1 MVRPPI
7 QWRRIC
13 RQTIAL
19 VQKNFLIFYTSPT
32 STAIRALI
40 FPLIVTLVL
49 CYLKYLGAIGAP
61 PADDSGIAT
70 SSTPVKDLADAMNGV
85 SKRKLV
91 FVLNGTTSGDVEPV
105 LNGISALPGM
115 QDMNLEIINDGNGL
129 YDACRQTLEGQS
141 ECYGGVIFSTFNK
154 TNVEYSIALDA
165 SIGDEFGFMNWRD
178 GENTF
183 TNRVLPLQ
191 WAISSVIGEY
201 PLAAKPSTQAFGGI
215 FGPNKDEYGPTLT
228 YGGANIN
235 NSNKYTLWI
244 GLVAGPIAPLFF
256 LILIGVV
263 YHLATF
269 VAMERETS
277 MAELMAA
284 QGVSI
289 VPRIVSTF
297 LSFFSLYFPGF
308 LFSSIVMTQ
317 VLFTKTSDILMLF
330 LTLLAGASLIMGSH
344 FLGSFF
350 GKANLAGLYSSTLSF
365 ALALI
370 TLAAFLT
377 VGIKTQQVTAL
388 ALLFPP
394 ATWATLIG
402 DVAFREEDLKAFSL
416 KKVPIDPLNPLKK
429 VQYLDGY
436 LYIVFFIVQ
445 IVLFSVGT
453 YLVERRL
460 WGVTRNFERIEA
472 SSDVAV
478 RCTQLSKTYL
488 GKRRWY
494 WPFSRKGK
502 TVVAVDKLD
511 LEVKRGSV
519 TFLLGPNG
527 SGKTTTLK
535 CIAGMVSMDT
545 GSQLQLNESGVIF
558 GVCPQ
563 GNVFWRGL
571 TVQQHI
577 KIWRKLKTA
586 ADDDDAAADD
596 DDVVAECDLLEKV
609 NAPAGTLSGGQMRK
623 LQLAISFV
631 GGSKVC
637 CIDEASSGL
646 DPLSRR
652 NIWNIIQKGHSRR
665 TVIVTTHFLDEAD
678 ILADYIAIMYK
689 GKLVCEGPTTSLKAR
704 FGDGYVIRSSDSS
717 DGNSMVHRMSNS
729 GEATIKLRELEG
741 MDNDN
746 TYDVVFPTLEQAFLK
761 VTSDTAI
768 HSHGGDG
775 FVGDEETIT
784 VIDEK
789 IYALENR
796 EEIEMNLEVAQSIG
810 FARQFQA
817 LFMKR
822 YILLQQKAGWIS
834 YGINLIIV
842 IIIAAALVKFHYQ
855 FDPLQTCQDASDRL
869 RNPAGTD
876 LKSYEYD
883 AYYPVLRAPV
893 SPYLYSYSGEAL
905 ALLAPQSAW
914 SGPTQDELYKSA
926 VGPLIAE
933 GGLRFLGTYVDGQFG
948 VVNDTVID
956 DLISSS
962 RQLFSGL
969 DGIVTQITNYSG
981 QPYSGFG
988 IYAPTPETATLL
1000 YSTEGSTIN
1009 RLIQNSE
1016 IFNLITN
1023 RISNSSTSAGT
1034 AREITASLR
1043 YMRSPSNKVNSLSL
1057 PVTALLVLA
1066 FICATSISVIYPVY
1080 EKVNNVRALHYGNG
1094 VSPAA
1099 LWLGYLAFDAQFIL
1113 IQSIFAWGVL
1123 FAGPLSD
1130 LYFESGY
1137 IFGIFILFGIATY
1150 LGSYLISLFVK
1161 KAAFAVAAG
1170 IHIFLFIMYL
1180 VGYIVNEAAGNR
1192 WTMHETYSALQYG
1205 LGLSSPAANLARAL
1219 WVATNTFKILCGKYG
1234 DADAFA
1240 SPGSYERYGSPY
1252 VNLIIQIL
1260 FLITAIGLYE
1270 YGSADWLRRN
1280 VKPSRLHYIV
1290 DSGDGPATEPS
1301 EAEKNGRVAT
1311 AASPELLN
1319 VSRVSKFFGKNSAV
1333 ENASFNI
1340 CSNETLAL
1348 LGGNGAGKTTVIN
1361 MIRGELKPNFGDIYV
1376 DGISVLRNPQKARRQ
1391 LGVCPQD
1398 DAVDNLTVR
1407 QTLNFY
1413 ATVKGLKD
1421 VSGNVDKVLNALNI
1435 TSFETSTVAALSGG
1449 TRRKLSVAIAL
1460 LGNPRV
1466 LLLDE
1471 PSTGQDAGAKRILWK
1486 ALRGVSNNRAIL
1498 LTTHS
1503 MEEAEA
1509 LATNV
1514 AIMGTKMLATGTL
1527 ASLQE
1532 TYGGAYS
1539 ICAVSERGADAAE
1552 VEETIKESFDGV
1564 VFNYMESY
1572 GQIRFNIPHDR
1583 SALGRI
1589 MRIMEGLKG
1598 NVVRDQEQ
1606 TTGNNEGSSS
1616 ARNTQGGRKFL
1627 SDYTITGPTLEEVF
1641 MNVAKESAVSGEV

>member
-1 MVRPPI
+1 MVRQPI
-7 QWRRIC
+7 QWRRIS

-32 STAIRALI
+32 STVIRALI
-40 FPLIVTLVL
+40 FPLIVTVVL
-49 CYLKYLGAIGAP
+49 CYLKYLGRIVLS
-61 PADDSGIAT
+61 ADDYGIAT

-85 SKRKLV
+85 SKQKLV

-105 LNGISALPGM
+105 LNGILALPGM
-115 QDMNLEIINDGNGL
+115 QNMNLEIINDGNGL
-129 YDACRQTLEGQS
+129 YDACKQTLKGQS
-141 ECYGGVIFSTFNK
+141 ECYGGVIFSVFNE
-154 TNVEYSIALDA
+154 TNVEYSIVLDE
-165 SIGDEFGFMNWRD
+165 SIGEDWSFMNWRN
-178 GENTF
+178 GENTL
-183 TNRVLPLQ
+183 TNRILPLQ
-191 WAISSVIGEY
+191 WAISSVIGDY
-201 PLAAKPSTQAFGGI
+201 PLVAKPSTQAWAGY
-215 FGPNKDEYGPTLT
+215 FGPNKYDFGSSSF
-228 YGGANIN
+228 GVDNGN
-235 NSNKYTLWI
+235 NSEESAFWLGI
-244 GLVAGPIAPLFF
+244 VASFAAPLFF

-284 QGVSI
+284 QG
-289 VPRIVSTF
+289 
-297 LSFFSLYFPGF
+297 
-308 LFSSIVMTQ
+308 
-317 VLFTKTSDILMLF
+317 FTRTSDILMIF
-330 LTLLAGASLIMGSH
+330 LTLLAGVSLIMGSH

-350 GKANLAGLYSSTLSF
+350 AKANLAGLYSSTLSF

-370 TLAAFLT
+370 TLAATLT
-377 VGIKTQQVTAL
+377 VKEPTAQITAL
-388 ALLFPP
+388 AVLFPP
-394 ATWATLIG
+394 ATWATLIE
-402 DVAFREEDLKAFSL
+402 DVALREAGLKAFSL
-416 KKVPIDPLNPLKK
+416 NRVAKDPENPNK

-445 IVLFSVGT
+445 IVCFSVGT
-453 YLVERRL
+453 YLVERHL

-478 RCTQLSKTYL
+478 RCTKLSKTYL

-502 TVVAVDKLD
+502 TVVAVDKFD
-511 LEVKRGSV
+511 LEVRKGSV

-527 SGKTTTLK
+527 GGKTTTLK

-545 GSQLQLNESGVIF
+545 GSQLELNEAGVSF

-563 GNVFWRGL
+563 ANVFWQGL

-586 ADDDDAAADD
+586 ADEDNTAADD
-596 DDVVAECDLLEKV
+596 DEVVAECDLLEKV
-609 NAPAGTLSGGQMRK
+609 DAPARTLSGGQMRK

-678 ILADYIAIMYK
+678 ILADHIAIIYK
-689 GKLVCEGPTTSLKAR
+689 GKLVCEGPATSLKAS
-704 FGDGYVIRSSDSS
+704 FGSGYVIRGSNAS
-717 DGNSMVHRMSNS
+717 DGNSMVYQMSNS
-729 GEATIKLRELEG
+729 ADSTIKLLELEG

-746 TYDVVFPTLEQAFLK
+746 TYDVVFPTLEQVFLK

-775 FVGDEETIT
+775 FVGDEETST
-784 VIDEK
+784 VIGEK

-796 EEIEMNLEVAQSIG
+796 EAIDINLEVAQSIG
-810 FARQFQA
+810 FVRQVQA

-822 YILLQQKAGWIS
+822 YTLLQQKAGWIS

-842 IIIAAALVKFHYQ
+842 IIITAALAKFHYD
-855 FDPLQTCQDASDRL
+855 FEPLQTCQESHDKF
-869 RNPAGTD
+869 RNPV
-876 LKSYEYD
+876 KKYD
-883 AYYPVLRAPV
+883 YDVYYPVLQPPV
-893 SPYLYSYSGEAL
+893 LSSLYSYDGEAV
-905 ALLAPQSAW
+905 ALLAPPTAW
-914 SGPTQDELYKSA
+914 SGPTQDELFKSA
-926 VGPLIAE
+926 IGPLIAQ
-933 GGLRFLGTYVDGQFG
+933 GASQIMGTYVDGQYIEG
-948 VVNDTVID
+948 RLNDTEID

-962 RQLFSGL
+962 RQLFAGL

-981 QPYSGFG
+981 RSYSGFG
-988 IYAPTPETATLL
+988 VYSPTPETATLL
-1000 YSTEGSTIN
+1000 YSSQGSTYS
-1009 RLIQNSE
+1009 LKQYSE

-1023 RISNSSTSAGT
+1023 RISNSSTSTGT
-1034 AREITASLR
+1034 ARDITATLR
-1043 YMRSPSNKVNSLSL
+1043 NMRSPSNEVNSLSL
-1057 PVTALLVLA
+1057 PISALIVLA
-1066 FICATSISVIYPVY
+1066 FICATSISAIYPVY
-1080 EKVNNVRALHYGNG
+1080 ERVNNVRALHYGNG

-1099 LWLGYLAFDAQFIL
+1099 LWLGYLLFDAQFIF
-1113 IQSIFAWGVL
+1113 IQSVFAWGVL
-1123 FAGPLSD
+1123 FAGPLSK

-1150 LGSYLISLFVK
+1150 LGSYLLSLFVK

-1170 IHIFLFIMYL
+1170 IHIFLFVIYL
-1180 VGYIVNEAAGNR
+1180 VGYIVNEAAGNS
-1192 WTMHETYSALQYG
+1192 WTIHETYSALQYG

-1219 WVATNTFKILCGKYG
+1219 WISTNTFEILCGKYG
-1234 DADAFA
+1234 DQNGFA
-1240 SPGSYERYGSPY
+1240 SPGSYNLYGSPY

-1260 FLITAIGLYE
+1260 FLITTIGIYE
-1270 YGSADWLRRN
+1270 YGSADWLRRR

-1290 DSGDGPATEPS
+1290 DSGDGAVTAPS
-1301 EAEKNGRVAT
+1301 EVEKNGRVAT

-1319 VSRVSKFFGKNSAV
+1319 VSRVSKFFGKISAV

-1340 CSNETLAL
+1340 SSNETLAL

-1361 MIRGELKPNFGDIYV
+1361 MIRGELRPSFGDIYV
-1376 DGISVLRNPQKARRQ
+1376 DGVSVLRNPHKARRQ

-1421 VSGNVDKVLNALNI
+1421 ISGNVEKVLSALNI
-1435 TSFETSTVAALSGG
+1435 NSFETTTVTALSGG

-1486 ALRGVSNNRAIL
+1486 ALQEISNNRAIL

-1514 AIMGTKMLATGTL
+1514 AIMGTRMLATGTL

-1532 TYGGAYS
+1532 SHGGAYS
-1539 ICAVSERGADAAE
+1539 IRAIREHGTDISE
-1552 VEETIKESFDGV
+1552 VEETIKKSFDGMV
-1564 VFNYMESY
+1564 SNFIESC
-1572 GQIRFNIPHDR
+1572 GQIRFNLPHDR
-1583 SALGRI
+1583 SALGSI
-1589 MRIMEGLKG
+1589 MRVMEGLKG
-1598 NVVRDQEQ
+1598 KVVEDQEQ
-1606 TTGNNEGSSS
+1606 ATRNGMGEGSS
-1616 ARNTQGGRKFL
+1616 AGYNQGSRKLL

-1641 MNVAKESAVSGEV
+1641 MNIAKESRVSGDV